1 MFAPPPQPQSRTFA
15 SGASFK
21 KRRPQPD
28 SARCPTFIIKTI
40 SFPPKPV
47 GLRVFSKKDI
57 SKPPQTCSSTM
68 ILFEIFR
75 TAGSLSRS
83 L

>member
-40 SFPPKPV
+40 SFPQNRSACGCFQK
-47 GLRVFSKKDI
+47 GHIKASSDVFQHDD
-57 SKPPQTCSSTM
+57 
-68 ILFEIFR
+68 LV
-75 TAGSLSRS
+75 
-83 L
+83 